1 MSTTECGSE
10 LELVHGKPA
19 RKGLMAFVMLRTKS
33 VWRVF
38 RNRLAANSL
47 YDLDDSQLN
56 DIGITRHDVVM
67 ALNQSGALD
76 DPSLLLSRAARERA
90 RHRFAR
96 PANR

>member
-1 MSTTECGSE
+1 MSTTECGTD
-10 LELVHGKPA
+10 LDLVHERRGMEGRLA
-19 RKGLMAFVMLRTKS
+19 LVMQRTKS

-38 RNRLAANSL
+38 RNRLASNRL
-47 YDLDDSQLN
+47 HDLDDRQLN
-56 DIGITRHDVVM
+56 DIGITRHDVVK
-67 ALNQSGALD
+67 ALNHSGVLD

>member
-1 MSTTECGSE
+1 MSTTDCGTE
-10 LELVHGKPA
+10 LDLVHEGRGA
-19 RKGLMAFVMLRTKS
+19 YGRFGLVVLRTKS
-33 VWRVF
+33 VWRAF
-38 RNRLAANSL
+38 RNRLASNRL
-47 YDLDDSQLN
+47 HDLDDRQLN

-67 ALNQSGALD
+67 ALNRSGVLD

>member
-1 MSTTECGSE
+1 MSTTDCGTE
-10 LELVHGKPA
+10 IEILREQHGPEGRLA
-19 RKGLMAFVMLRTKS
+19 LVMLRTKS
-33 VWRVF
+33 VWRAF
-38 RNRLAANSL
+38 RNRLASNRL
-47 YDLDDSQLN
+47 YDLDDRQLH
-56 DIGITRHDVVM
+56 DIGITRHDVVK

>member
-1 MSTTECGSE
+1 MSTTDCGTE
-10 LELVHGKPA
+10 LGLIHEGRGANGRFGLV
-19 RKGLMAFVMLRTKS
+19 VLRTKS
-33 VWRVF
+33 VWRAF
-38 RNRLAANSL
+38 RNRMASNRLH
-47 YDLDDSQLN
+47 DLDDRQLN

>member
-1 MSTTECGSE
+1 MSTTDCGTE
-10 LELVHGKPA
+10 LDLVHEG
-19 RKGLMAFVMLRTKS
+19 RGTHGRFGLVVLRTKS
-33 VWRVF
+33 VWRAF
-38 RNRLAANSL
+38 RNRLESNRL
-47 YDLDDSQLN
+47 HDLDDRQLN

-67 ALNQSGALD
+67 ALNHSGALD